1 MRLNLLPVPSPMRFR
16 TKRIFPL
23 TPYPLLRTHCRSDAP
38 TPSFKDLLV
47 GSSKSAR
54 MKILNCDEKVLN
66 GNWTEKKLDRGEES
80 RRNRDLF
87 LIKGGWGGSINN
99 EGKQEPLNCVVII
112 YQFVLSLTLTLE

>member
-1 MRLNLLPVPSPMRFR
+1 
-16 TKRIFPL
+16 
-23 TPYPLLRTHCRSDAP
+23 
-38 TPSFKDLLV
+38 
-47 GSSKSAR
+47 
-54 MKILNCDEKVLN
+54 MKILNCDEQVLN

-99 EGKQEPLNCVVII
+99 EGKQELLNCVMII

>member
-1 MRLNLLPVPSPMRFR
+1 MRFR
-16 TKRIFPL
+16 TKSIFPL
-23 TPYPLLRTHCRSDAP
+23 TPYPLSRTYCRWDAP

-54 MKILNCDEKVLN
+54 MKILNCDEQVLN

-112 YQFVLSLTLTLE
+112 Y